1 MKKSI
6 CILLAAIL
14 LLGLC
19 ACGAKPAE
27 EVKEWTRAG
36 YFSDENEDMLS
47 ITWMDDIDEP
57 GWYVGVMLGELWG
70 GCTLPQEG
78 NTLHGDLNAWDE
90 SAEPF
95 VVTISEEGEDGLLLE
110 IEGGESYHFTPAEMQ
125 EATIFVS
132 INTEGWGNI
141 AYAEGEEAPEIDPEY
156 PFQSA
161 QINLAEPATHTFVAW
176 PNDGWRFVKWTKD
189 GADYS
194 TDAQITVE
202 LDESAD
208 FVAVFEEGSDDP
220 NDDNPET
227 AESTKQRE
235 GFDGLWVEE
244 IAGRCQIEFTY
255 RGEGSVNVDISWS
268 GSAFE
273 RARWEMTAD
282 VYRDDIMIYED
293 GHSWIETYTDDDNF
307 TVSEETFAGTGSFYM
322 QDGKL
327 HWVNDQTGEDTVF
340 IPA

>member
-1 MKKSI
+1 MKRSI
-6 CILLAAIL
+6 CILLAMVL

-125 EATIFVS
+125 EATIITTV
-132 INTEGWGNI
+132 NTEGFGNI
-141 AYAEGEEAPEIDPEY
+141 ATGEGESTPEIDPER

-161 QINLAEPATHTFVAW
+161 QINLADPAVYTFVAW
-176 PNDGWRFVKWTKD
+176 PKTGSLFVKWTKN
-189 GADYS
+189 GEDYS
-194 TDAQITVE
+194 NDAQITV
-202 LDESAD
+202 LIDESAD
-208 FVAVFEEGSDDP
+208 FVAVFEEDPDWQNPVMNVVGDYVCDRAIAKVECFGYDEARITINWGGSAW
-220 NDDNPET
+220 ET
-227 AESTKQRE
+227 AEWLIIGKLDTETLTIAYEGAGKSILTYGEDGEITSRE
-235 GFDGLWVEE
+235 
-244 IAGRCQIEFTY
+244 
-255 RGEGSVNVDISWS
+255 
-268 GSAFE
+268 
-273 RARWEMTAD
+273 D
-282 VYRDDIMIYED
+282 VYGD
-293 GHSWIETYTDDDNF
+293 
-307 TVSEETFAGTGSFYM
+307 GTGTIVFNA
-322 QDGKL
+322 DGTFTW
-327 HWVNDQTGEDTVF
+327 HEDQSEYGTDMVF
-340 IPA
+340 APAMVD

>member
-36 YFSDENEDMLS
+36 YFSDENEDMIS

-70 GCTLPQEG
+70 GCTLPQVG

-110 IEGGESYHFTPAEMQ
+110 IEGGESYHFVPAEMQ
-125 EATIFVS
+125 EATIITTV
-132 INTEGWGNI
+132 NTEGFGNI
-141 AYAEGEEAPEIDPEY
+141 ATGEGEGTPEIDPER

-161 QINLAEPATHTFVAW
+161 QINLADPTVYTFVAW
-176 PNDGWRFVKWTKD
+176 PKTGSLFVKWTKD
-189 GADYS
+189 GEDFS
-194 TDAQITVE
+194 TDAQITVR
-202 LDESAD
+202 LDESAAY
-208 FVAVFEEGSDDP
+208 VAVFEEDPDWQNPVMNFVGEYQCERANAKVECFGYDEALVNIDWGGSAW
-220 NDDNPET
+220 ET
-227 AESTKQRE
+227 AH
-235 GFDGLWVEE
+235 W
-244 IAGRCQIEFTY
+244 
-255 RGEGSVNVDISWS
+255 
-268 GSAFE
+268 
-273 RARWEMTAD
+273 TA
-282 VYRDDIMIYED
+282 
-293 GHSWIETYTDDDNF
+293 HH
-307 TVSEETFAGTGSFYM
+307 
-322 QDGKL
+322 L
-327 HWVNDQTGEDTVF
+327 L
-340 IPA
+340 